1 MKLRARALLVTLALV
16 GTACSSGSSARIG
29 ASAAGPSTTTVST
42 VAAVPVTSAPESS
55 APGSSAT
62 TASSAPATTGSA
74 QASSST
80 TARSVA
86 TSGTVASHQVA
97 ASGAFIAGDKGAALA
112 TSAGG
117 PVTGRIRAGVAM
129 GVDAVNGGWA
139 HVVTPC
145 ENKLWVKLADG
156 HIEPTADIVLDPG
169 HGGPESGAVGQG
181 GLTEKE
187 LNLAVARLVVDDLA
201 AQGVT
206 VALTRTGDYR
216 QTLASRAFV
225 ATAMHAKAFISIHH
239 NAEPDGPRPQGP
251 GTETYYQIGKEV
263 SPAQSA
269 QSKRLAGLIY
279 EEVVTALSAYQAY
292 WVADT
297 DAGAKYRVGDSGN
310 DYYGVLRISGASGIV
325 GSLAEL
331 AFISNPSE
339 EALLKRDDVRRAEAA
354 AVARGIVRY
363 LRTDDS
369 GSGFTTPYPRTEP
382 AGGGGGPE
390 GCLDPA

>member
-1 MKLRARALLVTLALV
+1 
-16 GTACSSGSSARIG
+16 
-29 ASAAGPSTTTVST
+29 
-42 VAAVPVTSAPESS
+42 
-55 APGSSAT
+55 
-62 TASSAPATTGSA
+62 
-74 QASSST
+74 
-80 TARSVA
+80 VA
-86 TSGTVASHQVA
+86 TSGPVASHQVA
-97 ASGAFIAGDKGAALA
+97 ASGAFIAGDKGAALS
-112 TSAGG
+112 TTPGG
-117 PVTGRIRAGVAM
+117 PVTGRIRSGVAM

-156 HIEPTADIVLDPG
+156 HIEQTADIVIDAG

-187 LNLAVARLVVDDLA
+187 LNLAVARMVVDELA
-201 AQGVT
+201 AQGIT
-206 VALTRTGDYR
+206 AALARTGDYR
-216 QTLASRAFV
+216 QTLASRVAV
-225 ATAMHAKAFISIHH
+225 ATALHPKAFISIHH

-263 SPAQSA
+263 TPAQSA

-279 EEVVTALSAYQAY
+279 EEVVKALSAYHAD

-297 DAGAKYRVGDSGN
+297 DAGAKWRTGDSGN

-339 EALLKRDDVRRAEAA
+339 EFLLRQDSVRHAEAA

-363 LRTDDS
+363 LHTDDP

-382 AGGGGGPE
+382 AGGGGGTE
-390 GCLDPA
+390 GCVDPS